1 MHIPRL
7 RHNKGGSKNN
17 ERSDSMAW
25 THFEYDEGNPYIA
38 FTEKEKQRILR
49 KYRRRGISV
58 TELKPGFYRI
68 NNRAMRKVVP

>member
-1 MHIPRL
+1 
-7 RHNKGGSKNN
+7 
-17 ERSDSMAW
+17 MAW